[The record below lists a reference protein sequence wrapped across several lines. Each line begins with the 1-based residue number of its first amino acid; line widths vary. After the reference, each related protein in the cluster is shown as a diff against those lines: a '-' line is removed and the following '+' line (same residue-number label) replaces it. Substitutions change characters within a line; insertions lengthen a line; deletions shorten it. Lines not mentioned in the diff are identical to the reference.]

1 MNPLHVKFPK
11 VRAAVAE
18 RSKAANQPD
27 IKFRRSLFMAY
38 LAIYRALTNSV
49 RLIGFLVQLSQ
60 TVILM
65 FIIYGPYKT
74 GGPTFGPVKC
84 VKEVSHVKHM
94 HADSLLVHPNFSSK
108 VMIT

>member
-65 FIIYGPYKT
+65 FIIYSIWFFLQAHSVFCLPK
-74 GGPTFGPVKC
+74 
-84 VKEVSHVKHM
+84 
-94 HADSLLVHPNFSSK
+94 
-108 VMIT
+108 